1 MHYIFDRR
9 LTMLDIALHD
19 LKEEDLSRQH
29 IAEELWKDHRIE
41 IPELEWSKEKISFKK
56 EKLND
61 DNAPED
67 FHIVEGKEYEYLEY
81 SVPFSGSE
89 FIDDI
94 FKTADK
100 TEGISIHKDKV
111 IYREYSHDKIED
123 NQAETDR
130 IRFNAKK
137 ALGIVAE
144 RLDEFAADAAEFN
157 QTVLPSAI
165 ASKLAN
171 EKGMRVENSI
181 HK

>member
-9 LTMLDIALHD
+9 LNMLDIALHD
-19 LKEEDLSRQH
+19 LPEDDLSKEH

-56 EKLND
+56 EKLTD
-61 DNAPED
+61 DNVPD
-67 FHIVEGKEYEYLEY
+67 HFHIKEGEEYEYMEY

-89 FIDDI
+89 FIEDI

-100 TEGISIHKDKV
+100 TEGLSIHKDKV

-123 NQAETDR
+123 NEAETGR
-130 IRFNAKK
+130 IRFNARK
-137 ALGIVAE
+137 AIGTVAE

-165 ASKLAN
+165 ASRLAN
-171 EKGMRVENSI
+171 EKGLRLAAGFL
-181 HK
+181 

>member
-1 MHYIFDRR
+1 
-9 LTMLDIALHD
+9 MLDIALHE
-19 LKEEDLSRQH
+19 LKEDELSKQK

-41 IPELEWSKEKISFKK
+41 IPELDWDKEKISFHK
-56 EKLND
+56 EELTD

-67 FHIVEGKEYEYLEY
+67 FHIKEGEEYEYLEY
-81 SVPFSGSE
+81 TVPFSNSE

-100 TEGISIHKDKV
+100 TEGLSIHKDKA

-123 NQAETDR
+123 DPGETDR
-130 IRFNAKK
+130 IKFNAKK
-137 ALGIVAE
+137 AIGTVAE

-165 ASKLAN
+165 ASRLAN
-171 EKGMRVENSI
+171 EKGMRIGKHI
-181 HK
+181 HEK

>member
-9 LTMLDIALHD
+9 LNMLDIALHD
-19 LKEEDLSRQH
+19 LKESDLSKEH
-29 IAEELWKDHRIE
+29 IAEELWKDHRME

-56 EKLND
+56 VELSD

-67 FHIVEGKEYEYLEY
+67 FHIKEGEEYEYLEY
-81 SVPFSGSE
+81 SVPFSDSE
-89 FIDDI
+89 FIEDI

-100 TEGISIHKDKV
+100 TEGLSIHKDKV
-111 IYREYSHDKIED
+111 IYREYSHSKIED
-123 NQAETDR
+123 DPAETDR
-130 IRFNAKK
+130 IKFNAKK
-137 ALGIVAE
+137 AIGTVAE

-171 EKGMRVENSI
+171 EKGFRMEK
-181 HK
+181 HLT